1 MEQQR
6 FFTGQTVK
14 LKSGG
19 PVMTVM
25 GTPAFGMNPNMYVC
39 QWFAGKSYKQAEFPG
54 QNLKLAAPEEA
65 QKRVIARAR
74 TRGTYLGR

>member
-1 MEQQR
+1 MAEEK

-25 GTPAFGMNPNMYVC
+25 GTNALHLGANMYVC

-54 QNLKLAAPEEA
+54 PNLKLAAPEEA
-65 QKRVIARAR
+65 PKRVVGHVKPGRM
-74 TRGTYLGR
+74 YLGR

>member
-1 MEQQR
+1 MEQQE

-39 QWFAGKSYKQAEFPG
+39 QWFAGKSYKQAEFPR
-54 QNLKLAAPEEA
+54 QNLKLAAPEET